1 MSKAAYW
8 QRGESLD
15 YINNTDITIEA
26 NTIVTLVGRIGI
38 AGTDIKP
45 GQKGDIHVSGVFE
58 FSKTSSNAILLGTP
72 VYFDGTGIT
81 ESADNGETGD
91 DKTSY
96 TPAGYVAEESIA
108 GAQTILVKIG

>member
-45 GQKGDIHVSGVFE
+45 
-58 FSKTSSNAILLGTP
+58 
-72 VYFDGTGIT
+72 
-81 ESADNGETGD
+81 
-91 DKTSY
+91 
-96 TPAGYVAEESIA
+96 
-108 GAQTILVKIG
+108 